1 MIDHLRISG
10 LGVIGEATVDLDPGF
25 TVVTGETGAGKTMVV
40 TALGLLLGARADAGA
55 VRRGSS
61 RAVVDAG
68 VRVTADH
75 AALRLAQEAG
85 AVVDEGDNGTHDLV
99 LSRSVTASGEGTRSR
114 AAAGGRSVP
123 VGLLSEIGA
132 TLVAVHGQND
142 QVRLQGADA
151 QRHALDAFGGAEL
164 AAALRAYRA
173 DHAAWAAA
181 RREREELTTHR
192 QERAREAEALQRS
205 LEEIDLAEPREGEDE
220 ELRALIRRLED
231 VEELRAASGEAH
243 ARLAGPDVDAMDETP
258 GAVSLVEGA
267 RQAVLAAP
275 GDDPELAAAAAR
287 LAEVEAMTAVLG
299 LDDVPEGDDAAA
311 SRSCPA
317 SAELPARTASCRA
330 ASAWG
335 TFRSSSLAVRKAA
348 GTRSASAPSGAGGTA
363 PAARARA
370 VKPSMRSTAASA
382 SSRAPGR

>member
-68 VRVTADH
+68 VRVAADH

-85 AVVDEGDNGTHDLV
+85 AVVDEGDDGTRDLV

-173 DHAAWAAA
+173 DHDAWAAA

-205 LEEIDLAEPREGEDE
+205 LE
-220 ELRALIRRLED
+220 
-231 VEELRAASGEAH
+231 
-243 ARLAGPDVDAMDETP
+243 
-258 GAVSLVEGA
+258 
-267 RQAVLAAP
+267 
-275 GDDPELAAAAAR
+275 
-287 LAEVEAMTAVLG
+287 
-299 LDDVPEGDDAAA
+299 
-311 SRSCPA
+311 
-317 SAELPARTASCRA
+317 
-330 ASAWG
+330 
-335 TFRSSSLAVRKAA
+335 
-348 GTRSASAPSGAGGTA
+348 
-363 PAARARA
+363 
-370 VKPSMRSTAASA
+370 
-382 SSRAPGR
+382 